1 MTPEDE
7 ERLKVRYRAFTRRL
21 GAGLGLA
28 GLFGVFL
35 IVAIQATFAKG
46 FKPVYLWGPVAV
58 ALALGLAFLVKGRWV
73 LAAISAA
80 FIGVHARVLPQ
91 AAKTAAAAR
100 ERRAAA
106 APPAAMP
113 PAPPETGG
121 PLSPE

>member
-7 ERLKVRYRAFTRRL
+7 EALKVRYRAFTRRL
-21 GAGLGLA
+21 GAGFCLA

-35 IVAIQATFAKG
+35 TVAIQATFSGG
-46 FKPVYLWGPVAV
+46 FKPVYLWGPVTV
-58 ALALGLAFLVKGRWV
+58 ALALGLAFFSKGRWV

-80 FIGVHARVLPQ
+80 FIAVHVRVMPQ

-106 APPAAMP
+106 AP
-113 PAPPETGG
+113 APVPETGG
-121 PLSPE
+121 PFSPE